1 MAQVYRLEPA
11 VVAACKNVVSK
22 PSVSYHCAHGA
33 ARRFSHLF
41 VVGHY
46 VLPRGEQRVDGGG
59 GGGGSGGSS
68 TSLGRGVQGPPG
80 GGGGGGGG
88 GGDLLRSI
96 RGFRYE
102 QVLMI
107 LLRDLNTLISIDGNG
122 EKSWE
127 SVSATLVVPDSHLRL
142 HCHGSLIMYHL
153 RVIGGIQ

>member
-1 MAQVYRLEPA
+1 M
-11 VVAACKNVVSK
+11 CG
-22 PSVSYHCAHGA
+22 SYHDIVCTGA

-59 GGGGSGGSS
+59 GGGGDSGGSS
-68 TSLGRGVQGPPG
+68 TSLGRGVQGPP

-153 RVIGGIQ
+153 RVRGIQIESPDLAEISLRF